1 MKDKNCFLSQCGV
14 LLHKRWLQSHTERD
28 NTVSKRSASETWPQW
43 SRCIYRRQSDDRIQ
57 KEEKAKW
64 RERSQKAF
72 PCFCRERE
80 LSLPVYHHQ
89 KKKMNFL
96 SFGRE
101 KVCFWQNTYLYT
113 NFVLF
118 RKRLWCFCVRPFVV
132 PFFYGGF
139 GATFRSRHKTTCF
152 TLLAHFTTSY
162 CPFLL
167 LLREEEEVVELITKL
182 YYEYGFLIS

>member
-1 MKDKNCFLSQCGV
+1 MAINWFLPQCGV

-28 NTVSKRSASETWPQW
+28 NTVSKRSAFETWPQW

-89 KKKMNFL
+89 DQKKKMNFL
-96 SFGRE
+96 SQERKSVFDKILIFIPTSYFSE
-101 KVCFWQNTYLYT
+101 KDYDVSVCG
-113 NFVLF
+113 
-118 RKRLWCFCVRPFVV
+118 RLWCHSSMVV
-132 PFFYGGF
+132 
-139 GATFRSRHKTTCF
+139 
-152 TLLAHFTTSY
+152 L
-162 CPFLL
+162 
-167 LLREEEEVVELITKL
+167 ELPSVLDTKQL
-182 YYEYGFLIS
+182 VLHC